1 MTALKRFICLLGLVL
16 LSFTLQTSGQLSELL
31 RQCDEAYAQ
40 NFIKE
45 KLKEA
50 IECYEKVLTLDA
62 NNKHALNRL
71 SQAYYEWG
79 FAFLFVFAEDRAKTR
94 EEQRAAYLKG
104 REYGL
109 RSLRLDPD
117 FKAAE
122 ESKGLIEAIKL
133 AKDVVAVLWFGNN
146 AGRALEFERDPLKQL
161 DEVRKVKVAFERAFA
176 LDEGYFAGAPL
187 RSLGTM
193 LANLPGFLGG
203 DLERAKILLERAVA
217 KYPEFLENH
226 VLFAR
231 EYLVRAA
238 KGKLPHEVKQLRD
251 QFEKMLTFVL
261 KAPEG
266 DKFILWNRVAKKQ
279 AEELLAKIDELFPKN

>member
-1 MTALKRFICLLGLVL
+1 MVL
-16 LSFTLQTSGQLSELL
+16 FFVILPSGGQINELL
-31 RQCDEAYAQ
+31 QKCDDAYAQ

-62 NNKHALNRL
+62 NHKHSLNRL

-79 FAFLFVFAEDRAKTR
+79 FAFLFVFALDRAETR

-104 REYGL
+104 RDYGL
-109 RSLRLDPD
+109 RSLRLDAE

-122 ESKGLIEAIKL
+122 ESKGLVEAIKL
-133 AKDVVAVLWFGNN
+133 AKDVAAVFWFGNN
-146 AGRALEFERDPLKQL
+146 AGKALEFERDPLKQL
-161 DEVRKVKVAFERAFA
+161 AEVQKVKAAFERSLA

-193 LANLPGFLGG
+193 LANLPSFLGG
-203 DLERAKILLERAVA
+203 DLERAKGLLERAIG
-217 KYPEFLENH
+217 KYPEYLENH
-226 VLFAR
+226 VLYAR

-238 KGKLPHEVKQLRD
+238 RGKSSDEVKQLRD

-266 DKFILWNRVAKKQ
+266 DKFILWNRVAKKE

>member
-1 MTALKRFICLLGLVL
+1 MSLLTILVFAFGVAAGQVDDLLKK
-16 LSFTLQTSGQLSELL
+16 
-31 RQCDEAYAQ
+31 CDEAYAQ
-40 NFIKE
+40 NFVKE

-50 IECYEKVLTLDA
+50 IECYEQVLTLDA

-79 FAFLFVFAEDRAKTR
+79 FAFLFIFAEDRAKTR

-104 REYGL
+104 RDFGL
-109 RSLRLDPD
+109 RSLRLDAD

-133 AKDVVAVLWFGNN
+133 AKDVVAVFWFGNN
-146 AGRALEFERDPLKQL
+146 AGKALEFERDPLKQL
-161 DEVRKVKVAFERAFA
+161 DEVQKVKAAFERALA
-176 LDEGYFAGAPL
+176 LDESYFAGAPL

-193 LANLPGFLGG
+193 LANLPSFLGG
-203 DLERAKILLERAVA
+203 DLEKAKVLLERAVA
-217 KYPEFLENH
+217 KYPEYLENH
-226 VLFAR
+226 VLLAR
-231 EYLVRAA
+231 EYLVKAA
-238 KGKLPHEVKQLRD
+238 KGRSPDEVKQLRD

-266 DKFILWNRVAKKQ
+266 DKFILWNRVAKKE
-279 AEELLAKIDELFPKN
+279 AEELLAKIDELFPKS